1 MMMNRERLGFW
12 VKLVA
17 VVLSVL
23 FIGSSVFLGLGTN
36 VQYNLFELFGGSA
49 QQQQQNQAPDAQDQI
64 DLAEKEL
71 RQNPKDPEAIKD
83 LASLYYNAGR
93 YDEAARVLRNGREAA
108 PKDEEIPFL
117 LGQIFSQQAQSTPGK
132 EKKEFHKKAGDAFAA
147 AVQDEPDNEEAYL
160 LAGDAYEQAGEP
172 AEAIKY
178 YNGYLDREPKG
189 ENSKEVKAR
198 ISALLEGG
206 AEGGEGAGGAQP

>member
-17 VVLSVL
+17 VVLSVV

-36 VQYNLFELFGGSA
+36 VSYNLFELFGGGSA
-49 QQQQQNQAPDAQDQI
+49 QQQQENRAPDPQDQI
-64 DLAEKEL
+64 DRAEKNL
-71 RQNPKDPEAIKD
+71 QQNPRDPEAIKD

-93 YDEAARVLRNGREAA
+93 YDEAVRVLQNGREDA

-117 LGQIFSQQAQSTPGK
+117 LGQVFSQQAQSTPGK

-147 AVQDEPDNEEAYL
+147 ATQEEPDNEEAYL
-160 LAGDAYEQAGEP
+160 LAGDSYEQAGEP

-178 YNGYLDREPKG
+178 YNGYLEREPKG
-189 ENSKEVKAR
+189 ENSQAVKAR

-206 AEGGEGAGGAQP
+206 DNAGGTQP

>member
-17 VVLSVL
+17 VVLSVV

-36 VQYNLFELFGGSA
+36 VSYNLFELFGGGSA
-49 QQQQQNQAPDAQDQI
+49 QQQQENQAPDPQDQI
-64 DLAEKEL
+64 DRAEKNL
-71 RQNPKDPEAIKD
+71 QQNPRDPEAIKD

-93 YDEAARVLRNGREAA
+93 YDEAVRVLQNGREDA
-108 PKDEEIPFL
+108 PKDEEIPLL
-117 LGQIFSQQAQSTPGK
+117 LGQVFSQQAQSTPGK

-147 AVQDEPDNEEAYL
+147 ATQEEPDNEEAYL
-160 LAGDAYEQAGEP
+160 LAGDSYEQAGEP

-178 YNGYLDREPKG
+178 YNGYLEREPKG
-189 ENSKEVKAR
+189 ENSQAVKAR

-206 AEGGEGAGGAQP
+206 DNAGGTQP

>member
-12 VKLVA
+12 VKLIA
-17 VVLSVL
+17 VVLAVF

-36 VQYNLFELFGGSA
+36 VQYNLFELFGGGSA
-49 QQQQQNQAPDAQDQI
+49 QQQQADQAPDPQDQI
-64 DLAEKEL
+64 DRAEKNL
-71 RQNPKDPEAIKD
+71 KQNPKDPEAIKD

-93 YDEAARVLRNGREAA
+93 YGDAVRVLQNGREAA

-117 LGQIFSQQAQSTPGK
+117 QGQVLSQQAQSTPGK

-147 AVQDEPDNEEAYL
+147 AVQDEPDNEDAYL
-160 LAGDAYEQAGEP
+160 LAGESYEQAGEP

-178 YNGYLDREPKG
+178 YNGYLEREPKG
-189 ENSKEVKAR
+189 ETSKQVEAR

-206 AEGGEGAGGAQP
+206 ESTGSPQP

>member
-17 VVLSVL
+17 VVLAVF

-36 VQYNLFELFGGSA
+36 VQYNLFELFGGGSA
-49 QQQQQNQAPDAQDQI
+49 QQQQADQAPDPQDQI
-64 DLAEKEL
+64 DRAEKNL
-71 RQNPKDPEAIKD
+71 KQNPKDPEAIKD

-93 YDEAARVLRNGREAA
+93 YGDAVRVLQNGREAA
-108 PKDEEIPFL
+108 PKDEEISFL
-117 LGQIFSQQAQSTPGK
+117 QGQVLSQQAQSTPGK

-147 AVQDEPDNEEAYL
+147 AVQDEPDNEDAYL
-160 LAGDAYEQAGEP
+160 LAGESYEQAGEP

-178 YNGYLDREPKG
+178 YNGYLEREPKG
-189 ENSKEVKAR
+189 ETSKQVEAR
-198 ISALLEGG
+198 ISSLLEGG
-206 AEGGEGAGGAQP
+206 ESNGSPQP